1 MTSPSNENQ
10 NDTTAKVMN
19 QALDASVNN
28 LSEKIV
34 SDIDK
39 ARSEALMQ
47 SAVPRDKTSLL
58 TLLEMIFNN
67 MMFKVS
73 APIAAVVL
81 ISLTMTHQPTSIVPQ
96 IPLAMVSAQVPTEDF
111 MLLEE
116 LEFITWL
123 AENEKNLICS

>member
-123 AENEKNLICS
+123 AENEQNALL

>member
-19 QALDASVNN
+19 QALDASVHN

-123 AENEKNLICS
+123 AENEQNALL